1 MNHRFLPF
9 TIGALQLGIAGLST
23 YILCSTNMLSE
34 VAMLI
39 AP

>member
-1 MNHRFLPF
+1 MHNRFLPF

-23 YILCSTNMLSE
+23 YILCSANMLSE
-34 VAMLI
+34 AAMLI